1 MNDHMSE
8 KKQSDFVYIYAGY
21 IAGALSSIKEYRS
34 IKEADNFYIIVDFL
48 AHRLKDVFDY
58 EGIDLSESLTL
69 MKTYPMFLL
78 VLIDLLVDCYVYEEN
93 GAWLVYERLEGEYSI
108 LFHMRLESIFQI
120 KEGSFV
126 PQKQNVDEA

>member
-34 IKEADNFYIIVDFL
+34 IKEDNDFHVIVDFL
-48 AHRLKDVFDY
+48 AHKLKDVFDY
-58 EGIDLSESLTL
+58 ERIGLSESLALT
-69 MKTYPMFLL
+69 KTYPRFLL
-78 VLIDLLVDCYVYEEN
+78 NLIDLLVDCYVHEEN
-93 GAWLVYERLEGEYSI
+93 GTWSVYERLEGERLI
-108 LFHMRLESIFQI
+108 RFHMKLESIFQI